1 MQTYLQ
7 HPPKIRESV
16 IDQSASKEKD
26 RAFRTSCAELMV
38 GVVCKRLP
46 LGMRAKDNIA

>member
-1 MQTYLQ
+1 MRLSREWKTYLQ

-26 RAFRTSCAELMV
+26 SAFKTSCAELMV
-38 GVVCKRLP
+38 VVVCERVP
-46 LGMRAKDNIA
+46 LG